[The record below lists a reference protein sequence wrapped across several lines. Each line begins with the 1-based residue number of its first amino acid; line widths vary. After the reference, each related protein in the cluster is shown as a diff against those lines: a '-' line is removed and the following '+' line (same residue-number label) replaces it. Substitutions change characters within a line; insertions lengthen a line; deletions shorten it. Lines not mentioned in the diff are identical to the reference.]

1 MTPPTVLIADD
12 DRSIRTVLTQ
22 ALGRSGYQVRT
33 TSNAATLWRWV
44 EDGEGDLVIT
54 DVVMPDEN
62 GLDLL
67 PRIRRVRPDLRVIV
81 MSAQSTLMTA
91 VKAAQ
96 RGAFEYLPKP
106 FDLKELLAVVGRALA
121 SPLPEMAVR
130 EPAARDVDERLPLIG
145 RSAAMQEIY
154 RTIARLTTADLTV
167 MINGESGTGKEL
179 VARALHDYG
188 RRRAGPFVAINM
200 AAIPRELIESE
211 LFGHERGAFTGATT
225 RSPGRFE
232 QAAGG
237 TLFLDEIG
245 DMPAEAQTRL
255 LRVLQEGEFTT
266 VGGRTPI
273 RANVRII
280 AATHRDLR
288 AAIRQGQFREDLF
301 YRLNVVP
308 IRLPPLRERA
318 EDIGDLARHFLD
330 RAAAEGL
337 AAKSL
342 DRPAVEAMMA
352 YRWPGNV
359 RELENVMR
367 RLAALCPDEVITSD
381 AVQAELDVTVIHE
394 AAPATATATA
404 ATPAGPEP
412 LARAIERH
420 IRQFLAAH
428 QDGIGPTDI
437 YDRVLAEVE
446 RPLILMTLAATRGNQ
461 IKAAAML
468 GLNRNTLRKKI
479 RDLDIQ
485 VVRGLS

>member
-22 ALGRSGYQVRT
+22 ALGRAGYQVRST
-33 TSNAATLWRWV
+33 GHAATLWRWV

-62 GLDLL
+62 GLDLI
-67 PRIRRVRPDLRVIV
+67 PRIRRIRPDLRVVV
-81 MSAQSTLMTA
+81 MSAQSTLITA

-106 FDLKELLAVVGRALA
+106 FDLDELLSVVGRALA
-121 SPLPEMAVR
+121 VPPVPIEVAA
-130 EPAARDVDERLPLIG
+130 EPRDADERLPLIG
-145 RSAAMQEIY
+145 RSPAMQEIY

-188 RRRAGPFVAINM
+188 KRRAGPFVAVNM

-211 LFGHERGAFTGATT
+211 LFGHERGAFTGALNRTQ
-225 RSPGRFE
+225 GRFE

-245 DMPAEAQTRL
+245 DMPPEAQTRL
-255 LRVLQEGEFTT
+255 LRVLQEGEFTS
-266 VGGRTPI
+266 VGGRQPI
-273 RANVRII
+273 KANVRIV

-288 AAIRQGQFREDLF
+288 MSIRQGLFREDLF

-308 IRLPPLRERA
+308 IRLPPLRERL
-318 EDIGDLARHFLD
+318 EDIPPLARHFLD
-330 RAAAEGL
+330 RAREDGL

-342 DRPAVEAMMA
+342 DAAALDRLKQH
-352 YRWPGNV
+352 RWPGNV
-359 RELENVMR
+359 RELENLMR
-367 RLAALCPDEVITSD
+367 RLAALHPGETIGAD
-381 AVQAELDVTVIHE
+381 AIAAELAE
-394 AAPATATATA
+394 AAPPPEA
-404 ATPAGPEP
+404 AAAAGPEP
-412 LARAIERH
+412 LARAVERH
-420 IRQFLAAH
+420 IRAFLAAH
-428 QDGIGPTDI
+428 DGGAAPSDV
-437 YDRVLAEVE
+437 YDRIISEVE
-446 RPLILMTLAATRGNQ
+446 RPLIRLTLAATRGNQ

-479 RDLDIQ
+479 RDLEIP
-485 VVRGLS
+485 VVRGGM

>member
-1 MTPPTVLIADD
+1 MTTPPTVLVADD

-22 ALGRSGYQVRT
+22 ALGRNGYQVR
-33 TSNAATLWRWV
+33 ATGHAQTLFRWV
-44 EDGEGDLVIT
+44 EEGEGDLVIT
-54 DVVMPDEN
+54 DVMMPDDN
-62 GLDLL
+62 GLDML
-67 PRIRRVRPDLRVIV
+67 PRMKRLRPELRVVV

-106 FDLKELLAVVGRALA
+106 FDLKELLAVVDRALA
-121 SPLPEMAVR
+121 APPPIADVTA
-130 EPAARDVDERLPLIG
+130 EPRDGEEKLPLIG
-145 RSAAMQEIY
+145 RSQAMQEIY
-154 RTIARLTTADLTV
+154 RTIARLTTTDLTV
-167 MINGESGTGKEL
+167 MVVGESGTGKEL

-211 LFGHERGAFTGATT
+211 LFGHERGAFTGAHN
-225 RSPGRFE
+225 RSLGRFE

-255 LRVLQEGEFTT
+255 LRVLQEGEFTS
-266 VGGRTPI
+266 VGGRAPI
-273 RANVRII
+273 RANVRIV
-280 AATHRDLR
+280 AATHRDLQQ
-288 AAIRQGQFREDLF
+288 AIRAGQFREDLF

-318 EDIGDLARHFLD
+318 EDIGLLARHFLD
-330 RAAAEGL
+330 VARETGL
-337 AAKSL
+337 PFKTL
-342 DRPAVEAMMA
+342 DAGAIDALRA

-367 RLAALCPDEVITSD
+367 RLAALTPQETISADLIT
-381 AVQAELDVTVIHE
+381 AELASPT
-394 AAPATATATA
+394 PATQTSTDQGGPGETLTTAV
-404 ATPAGPEP
+404 
-412 LARAIERH
+412 ERH
-420 IRQFLAAH
+420 LKTLLAGSS
-428 QDGIGPTDI
+428 DGIPTRDI
-437 YDRVLAEVE
+437 YDQVLAEVE
-446 RPLILMTLAATRGNQ
+446 RPLIRMTLAATRGNQ

-479 RDLDIQ
+479 RDLEIP
-485 VVRGLS
+485 VMRGIG